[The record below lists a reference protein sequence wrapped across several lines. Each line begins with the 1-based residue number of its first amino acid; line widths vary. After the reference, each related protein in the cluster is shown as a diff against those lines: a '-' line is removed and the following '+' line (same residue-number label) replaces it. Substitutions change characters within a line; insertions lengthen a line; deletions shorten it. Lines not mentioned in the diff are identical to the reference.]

1 MSICSVILTKFFS
14 KYDFLL
20 HALLGL
26 GAANL
31 SLATE
36 ESFLRQAL
44 DHRVRAIRA
53 LNGKLSSAGPGGFLT
68 GPDGD
73 AAFAAIM
80 ALTFQAGH
88 MPEGMFDFISMVRGC
103 HIVATK
109 AMPSFETSAFRSFS
123 RQEHADGF
131 KMLVVRSISQAPPD
145 DKTVLLGVFNAFL
158 QSLGN
163 IAPLCRSI
171 LEVEYLAGMKR
182 VVALFLAGS
191 EEGKFPLNPNSPRQ
205 KENMKITLT
214 HDDEIT
220 IVDE

>member
-1 MSICSVILTKFFS
+1 MCLYTRIGRRSFIFFKDKKRFGS
-14 KYDFLL
+14 C
-20 HALLGL
+20 
-26 GAANL
+26 
-31 SLATE
+31 
-36 ESFLRQAL
+36 
-44 DHRVRAIRA
+44 IR
-53 LNGKLSSAGPGGFLT
+53 ST
-68 GPDGD
+68 G
-73 AAFAAIM
+73 
-80 ALTFQAGH
+80 
-88 MPEGMFDFISMVRGC
+88 

-131 KMLVVRSISQAPPD
+131 KRLVVRSISQAPPD

-163 IAPLCRSI
+163 IAPLCGSI

-191 EEGKFPLNPNSPRQ
+191 EEGNPPLTPTSSIPNE
-205 KENMKITLT
+205 KMKITLI

-220 IVDE
+220 IVNE